1 VGSRLESVDDRD
13 TRLAA
18 VTTTNEQET
27 LMLDSTLTIHEI
39 LAQYPRTAGIF
50 ERFGIHSCCGG
61 NASLV
66 EAAHRD
72 GADVDA
78 LVAAVRA
85 LVEDDHSHAPEIRD
99 IAMG

>member
-1 VGSRLESVDDRD
+1 
-13 TRLAA
+13 
-18 VTTTNEQET
+18 
-27 LMLDSTLTIHEI
+27 MLDSTLTIHEI

-50 ERFGIHSCCGG
+50 EQFGIHSCCGG

-85 LVEDDHSHAPEIRD
+85 VVEDDRHLVPEIRD
-99 IAMG
+99 IAIG